1 MSTFRKYGGTQ
12 NYSKDNNI
20 TTNTLVC
27 NNLVLRND
35 YVGTFT
41 IDGGLEVSADSHF
54 GQNVDI
60 SGNLTAQNVQINSGF
75 VFSDLSINGNLE
87 VFQNTTIEG
96 YLNVYDALYFGQG
109 ANSYLFGNQTQ
120 ELLGLNTTDPQ
131 ATLDIQGSTT
141 NVLNVYSNQPTN
153 RNIIAQNQNN
163 HGIVVQTSDISSSIQ
178 FFNDTTISN
187 TTPDAQIEYLEGGY
201 LILDA
206 SNTQVYS
213 QFSIVPSTDSSLG
226 YIKNETAIIYD
237 ISSGKY
243 LPKIYNTQTTENT
256 GNALTLVTTDT
267 SSITFLNIITPLQKG
282 LEIGGGV
289 YPNDTSRS
297 LGTLGYNDNSGNYIP
312 FQNMV
317 SGSSLVKLR
326 ATTGLNTYAPRTDL
340 YTLDINGPVHI
351 TNGQITPVIDSSF
364 QILQTHFSN
373 TTGISV
379 GTPSS
384 ITSPYYQNI
393 LYTNNGGQS
402 WNLSNINS
410 GDLQTLSQNFNTIYT
425 YNSTYA
431 FLGGTSGFFYYTNN
445 GGQSWANITIANL
458 TTIYSIYVCASPSVS
473 GLRVY
478 YLTNTGLGAIITYF
492 DVLFTNL
499 NGNQY
504 LPVTIFPI
512 NDSAF
517 TQVTHIN
524 GDGTTYIYVTGINTS
539 GKDQIARYPLNIS
552 SATYTTPNALYN
564 YNAINVLNN
573 IVIAVGTGSIYCS
586 TNASTS
592 YTWTNN
598 TSISATLTSIYILD
612 SLNAVAVGT
621 NGTIIYS
628 NNGFITW
635 QNIPTEILNASGN
648 ATDITSYNLVDIDM
662 IDINT
667 LIITATITSYVNGSQ
682 LGNSREFYLYLPN
695 LFNRQN
701 NSVLDISGATYISGD
716 LHVNDGG
723 GIVSNDV
730 SFSLINTN
738 VQTIYFGGTA
748 TSINIGSTTGNT
760 TIQNNLVV
768 LGETITQDISLN
780 GNIYV
785 NNDININNGVTG
797 QQGYDIAIGINA
809 GQIGQQSGSIAIGY
823 SAGNYNQKYASIAL
837 GSLAGQTNQ
846 STGGIAIG
854 WHSAYVNQ
862 GQSAIALGNQ
872 AGQNNSGT
880 LSMALGDTAGQIFQ
894 REYAISVGYQAG
906 QYNQGIQAVAIGSYQ
921 AGQINQGNQAVAVGS
936 NAGNNYQGSEA
947 VALGFNAG
955 AINQGYQ
962 AVALGYAAGQ
972 INQRI
977 QAMALGYG
985 AGYFNQGTL
994 GVAIGYNAGDDN
1006 QGAEA
1011 VAIGYQAG
1019 KKSQGTSAVAIG
1031 YQAGQTN
1038 QGIQAVA
1045 IGSDAGQ
1052 QNQGAQ
1058 GVAIGTNAGKY
1069 SQGQN
1074 SVAIGFQAGQTNQAS
1089 NSIVLNAGGSALTA
1103 GNTGTFINPI
1113 RQTTINGAK
1122 LMAYDYSSTNEIID
1136 VSSLSI
1142 DTYGNLIIL
1151 GNATLQT
1158 NYIQPTGNT
1167 LAIGTGTANVINI
1180 GNIGNLSPAYSNIIN
1195 IGGTYDFVNLGGNV
1209 TSTSVN
1215 NLVVNNKTI
1224 TLNAGSIT
1232 NYSSA
1237 GSGLLIRDNSD
1248 NTAGYF
1254 EVDLSMNGFVFK
1266 APNINQSL
1274 VTDGS
1279 INNVVDLN
1287 VNSLKTSLNSAILM
1301 LQPSGT
1307 LHSDSSYVINV
1318 SNIDIS
1324 NIFLRSSTSSTLT
1337 NQVVTTDVTVS
1348 GNIQAISFNATS
1360 DYRIKGNIQL
1370 LDNHFSVD
1378 TLRPIH
1384 YYNELAKRE
1393 DIGFLAHEVQ
1403 EHYPYLVSGEKD
1415 GQDYQALNYS
1425 GIIGI
1430 LVKDV
1435 QECKAEIKR
1444 LKEKISQCIVK

>member
-598 TSISATLTSIYILD
+598 TSISATLTSIYIFD

-760 TIQNNLVV
+760 TIQNNLDI
-768 LGETITQDISLN
+768 LGNATAENNLFILGKTITNDISLN
-780 GNIYV
+780 GNIYI
-785 NNDININNGVTG
+785 NNNININTGTSG
-797 QQGYDIAIGINA
+797 QQGTDIAIGINA
-809 GQIGQQSGSIAIGY
+809 GQNSQQSGSIAIGY
-823 SAGNYNQKYASIAL
+823 SAGQ
-837 GSLAGQTNQ
+837 
-846 STGGIAIG
+846 
-854 WHSAYVNQ
+854 
-862 GQSAIALGNQ
+862 
-872 AGQNNSGT
+872 
-880 LSMALGDTAGQIFQ
+880 
-894 REYAISVGYQAG
+894 
-906 QYNQGIQAVAIGSYQ
+906 
-921 AGQINQGNQAVAVGS
+921 
-936 NAGNNYQGSEA
+936 
-947 VALGFNAG
+947 
-955 AINQGYQ
+955 
-962 AVALGYAAGQ
+962 
-972 INQRI
+972 
-977 QAMALGYG
+977 
-985 AGYFNQGTL
+985 
-994 GVAIGYNAGDDN
+994 
-1006 QGAEA
+1006 
-1011 VAIGYQAG
+1011 
-1019 KKSQGTSAVAIG
+1019 
-1031 YQAGQTN
+1031 
-1038 QGIQAVA
+1038 
-1045 IGSDAGQ
+1045 
-1052 QNQGAQ
+1052 
-1058 GVAIGTNAGKY
+1058 Y

-1089 NSIVLNAGGSALTA
+1089 NSIVLNAGGSSLTA

-1237 GSGLLIRDNSD
+1237 GSGLLIRDNSN

>member
-27 NNLVLRND
+27 NNLVLRNN

-760 TIQNNLVV
+760 TIQNNLDI
-768 LGETITQDISLN
+768 LGNATAENNLFILGKTITNDISLN
-780 GNIYV
+780 GNIYI
-785 NNDININNGVTG
+785 NNNININTGTSG
-797 QQGYDIAIGINA
+797 QQGTDIAIGINA
-809 GQIGQQSGSIAIGY
+809 GQNSQQSGSIAIGY
-823 SAGNYNQKYASIAL
+823 SAGQ
-837 GSLAGQTNQ
+837 
-846 STGGIAIG
+846 
-854 WHSAYVNQ
+854 
-862 GQSAIALGNQ
+862 
-872 AGQNNSGT
+872 
-880 LSMALGDTAGQIFQ
+880 
-894 REYAISVGYQAG
+894 
-906 QYNQGIQAVAIGSYQ
+906 
-921 AGQINQGNQAVAVGS
+921 
-936 NAGNNYQGSEA
+936 
-947 VALGFNAG
+947 
-955 AINQGYQ
+955 
-962 AVALGYAAGQ
+962 
-972 INQRI
+972 
-977 QAMALGYG
+977 
-985 AGYFNQGTL
+985 
-994 GVAIGYNAGDDN
+994 
-1006 QGAEA
+1006 
-1011 VAIGYQAG
+1011 
-1019 KKSQGTSAVAIG
+1019 
-1031 YQAGQTN
+1031 
-1038 QGIQAVA
+1038 
-1045 IGSDAGQ
+1045 
-1052 QNQGAQ
+1052 
-1058 GVAIGTNAGKY
+1058 Y

-1237 GSGLLIRDNSD
+1237 GSGLLIRDNSN

>member
-27 NNLVLRND
+27 NNLVLRNN

-60 SGNLTAQNVQINSGF
+60 SGNLTAENVQINSGF
-75 VFSDLSINGNLE
+75 VFSDLSVNGNLE

-445 GGQSWANITIANL
+445 GGQNWANITIANL

-760 TIQNNLVV
+760 TIQNNLDI
-768 LGETITQDISLN
+768 LGNATAENNLFILGKTITNDISLN
-780 GNIYV
+780 GNIYI
-785 NNDININNGVTG
+785 NNNININTGTSG
-797 QQGYDIAIGINA
+797 QQGTDIAIGINA
-809 GQIGQQSGSIAIGY
+809 GQNSQQSGSIAIGY
-823 SAGNYNQKYASIAL
+823 SAGQ
-837 GSLAGQTNQ
+837 
-846 STGGIAIG
+846 
-854 WHSAYVNQ
+854 
-862 GQSAIALGNQ
+862 
-872 AGQNNSGT
+872 
-880 LSMALGDTAGQIFQ
+880 
-894 REYAISVGYQAG
+894 
-906 QYNQGIQAVAIGSYQ
+906 
-921 AGQINQGNQAVAVGS
+921 
-936 NAGNNYQGSEA
+936 
-947 VALGFNAG
+947 
-955 AINQGYQ
+955 
-962 AVALGYAAGQ
+962 
-972 INQRI
+972 
-977 QAMALGYG
+977 
-985 AGYFNQGTL
+985 
-994 GVAIGYNAGDDN
+994 
-1006 QGAEA
+1006 
-1011 VAIGYQAG
+1011 
-1019 KKSQGTSAVAIG
+1019 
-1031 YQAGQTN
+1031 
-1038 QGIQAVA
+1038 
-1045 IGSDAGQ
+1045 
-1052 QNQGAQ
+1052 
-1058 GVAIGTNAGKY
+1058 Y

-1237 GSGLLIRDNSD
+1237 GSGLLIRDNSN

>member
-12 NYSKDNNI
+12 NYTKDNNI

-27 NNLVLRND
+27 NNLVLRNN

-120 ELLGLNTTDPQ
+120 ELLGLNTTDPE

-206 SNTQVYS
+206 SDTQVYG

-384 ITSPYYQNI
+384 ITTPYYQNI

-458 TTIYSIYVCASPSVS
+458 TNIYSIYVCASPSVS

-504 LPVTIFPI
+504 LPVTIIPI

-621 NGTIIYS
+621 NGRIIYS

-760 TIQNNLVV
+760 TIKNNLDI
-768 LGETITQDISLN
+768 LGNATAENNLFILGKTITNDISLN
-780 GNIYV
+780 GNIYI
-785 NNDININNGVTG
+785 NNNININTGTSG
-797 QQGYDIAIGINA
+797 QQGTDIAIGINA
-809 GQIGQQSGSIAIGY
+809 GQNSQQSGSIAIGY
-823 SAGNYNQKYASIAL
+823 SAGQ
-837 GSLAGQTNQ
+837 
-846 STGGIAIG
+846 
-854 WHSAYVNQ
+854 
-862 GQSAIALGNQ
+862 
-872 AGQNNSGT
+872 
-880 LSMALGDTAGQIFQ
+880 
-894 REYAISVGYQAG
+894 
-906 QYNQGIQAVAIGSYQ
+906 
-921 AGQINQGNQAVAVGS
+921 
-936 NAGNNYQGSEA
+936 
-947 VALGFNAG
+947 
-955 AINQGYQ
+955 
-962 AVALGYAAGQ
+962 
-972 INQRI
+972 
-977 QAMALGYG
+977 
-985 AGYFNQGTL
+985 
-994 GVAIGYNAGDDN
+994 
-1006 QGAEA
+1006 
-1011 VAIGYQAG
+1011 
-1019 KKSQGTSAVAIG
+1019 
-1031 YQAGQTN
+1031 
-1038 QGIQAVA
+1038 
-1045 IGSDAGQ
+1045 
-1052 QNQGAQ
+1052 
-1058 GVAIGTNAGKY
+1058 Y

-1215 NLVVNNKTI
+1215 NLVVTNKTI

-1232 NYSSA
+1232 NYSSS
-1237 GSGLLIRDNSD
+1237 GSGLTIRDNSN

>member
-12 NYSKDNNI
+12 NFSKDNNI

-27 NNLVLRND
+27 NNLVLRNN

-760 TIQNNLVV
+760 TIQNNLDI
-768 LGETITQDISLN
+768 LGNTTIQNNLDILGNATAENNLFILGKTITNDISLN
-780 GNIYV
+780 GNIYI
-785 NNDININNGVTG
+785 NNNININTGTSG
-797 QQGYDIAIGINA
+797 QQGTDIAIGINA
-809 GQIGQQSGSIAIGY
+809 GQNSQQSGSIAIGY
-823 SAGNYNQKYASIAL
+823 SAGQ
-837 GSLAGQTNQ
+837 
-846 STGGIAIG
+846 
-854 WHSAYVNQ
+854 
-862 GQSAIALGNQ
+862 
-872 AGQNNSGT
+872 
-880 LSMALGDTAGQIFQ
+880 
-894 REYAISVGYQAG
+894 
-906 QYNQGIQAVAIGSYQ
+906 
-921 AGQINQGNQAVAVGS
+921 
-936 NAGNNYQGSEA
+936 
-947 VALGFNAG
+947 
-955 AINQGYQ
+955 
-962 AVALGYAAGQ
+962 
-972 INQRI
+972 
-977 QAMALGYG
+977 
-985 AGYFNQGTL
+985 
-994 GVAIGYNAGDDN
+994 
-1006 QGAEA
+1006 
-1011 VAIGYQAG
+1011 
-1019 KKSQGTSAVAIG
+1019 
-1031 YQAGQTN
+1031 
-1038 QGIQAVA
+1038 
-1045 IGSDAGQ
+1045 
-1052 QNQGAQ
+1052 
-1058 GVAIGTNAGKY
+1058 Y

-1237 GSGLLIRDNSD
+1237 GSGLLIRDNSN

>member
-27 NNLVLRND
+27 NNLVLRNN

-60 SGNLTAQNVQINSGF
+60 SGNLTAQNVKINSGF

-760 TIQNNLVV
+760 TIQNNLDI
-768 LGETITQDISLN
+768 LGNATAENNLFILGKTITNDISLN
-780 GNIYV
+780 GNIYI
-785 NNDININNGVTG
+785 NNNININTGTSG
-797 QQGYDIAIGINA
+797 QQGTDIAIGINA
-809 GQIGQQSGSIAIGY
+809 GQNSQQSGSIAIGY
-823 SAGNYNQKYASIAL
+823 SAGQ
-837 GSLAGQTNQ
+837 
-846 STGGIAIG
+846 
-854 WHSAYVNQ
+854 
-862 GQSAIALGNQ
+862 
-872 AGQNNSGT
+872 
-880 LSMALGDTAGQIFQ
+880 
-894 REYAISVGYQAG
+894 
-906 QYNQGIQAVAIGSYQ
+906 
-921 AGQINQGNQAVAVGS
+921 
-936 NAGNNYQGSEA
+936 
-947 VALGFNAG
+947 
-955 AINQGYQ
+955 
-962 AVALGYAAGQ
+962 
-972 INQRI
+972 
-977 QAMALGYG
+977 
-985 AGYFNQGTL
+985 
-994 GVAIGYNAGDDN
+994 
-1006 QGAEA
+1006 
-1011 VAIGYQAG
+1011 
-1019 KKSQGTSAVAIG
+1019 
-1031 YQAGQTN
+1031 
-1038 QGIQAVA
+1038 
-1045 IGSDAGQ
+1045 
-1052 QNQGAQ
+1052 
-1058 GVAIGTNAGKY
+1058 Y

-1237 GSGLLIRDNSD
+1237 GSGLLIRDNSN

>member
-760 TIQNNLVV
+760 TIQNNLDI
-768 LGETITQDISLN
+768 LGNATAENNLFILGKTITNDISLN
-780 GNIYV
+780 GNIYI
-785 NNDININNGVTG
+785 NNNININTGTSG
-797 QQGYDIAIGINA
+797 QQGTDIAIGINA
-809 GQIGQQSGSIAIGY
+809 GQNSQQSGSIAIGY
-823 SAGNYNQKYASIAL
+823 SAGQ
-837 GSLAGQTNQ
+837 
-846 STGGIAIG
+846 
-854 WHSAYVNQ
+854 
-862 GQSAIALGNQ
+862 
-872 AGQNNSGT
+872 
-880 LSMALGDTAGQIFQ
+880 
-894 REYAISVGYQAG
+894 
-906 QYNQGIQAVAIGSYQ
+906 
-921 AGQINQGNQAVAVGS
+921 
-936 NAGNNYQGSEA
+936 
-947 VALGFNAG
+947 
-955 AINQGYQ
+955 
-962 AVALGYAAGQ
+962 
-972 INQRI
+972 
-977 QAMALGYG
+977 
-985 AGYFNQGTL
+985 
-994 GVAIGYNAGDDN
+994 
-1006 QGAEA
+1006 
-1011 VAIGYQAG
+1011 
-1019 KKSQGTSAVAIG
+1019 
-1031 YQAGQTN
+1031 
-1038 QGIQAVA
+1038 
-1045 IGSDAGQ
+1045 
-1052 QNQGAQ
+1052 
-1058 GVAIGTNAGKY
+1058 Y

-1237 GSGLLIRDNSD
+1237 GSGLLIRDNSN